1 MSIFNISCDEV
12 VWGEIFPRISLVQ
25 AINVLNDNPYI
36 ANNKVP
42 MLEGCFGLTI
52 MSFYNDPFIAFSNE
66 PKIFPGYKFFSKL
79 KDSDVHNKFD
89 YFLKFD
95 DELIGYITELHTLME
110 SIIED
115 GYTFKEWGKP
125 GIYICDKIAKFI
137 ADKKPEAIYK
147 RF

>member
-1 MSIFNISCDEV
+1 MSIINVSCDEV
-12 VWGEIFPRISLVQ
+12 VWGEIFPRILLVQ

-36 ANNKVP
+36 AYNKVP

-52 MSFYNDPFIAFSNE
+52 MNDPFIAFSNE
-66 PKIFPGYKFFSKL
+66 PKIYPGDNVFSKL
-79 KDSDVHNKFD
+79 KDSEAFNKID

-110 SIIED
+110 SVIED
-115 GYTFKEWGKP
+115 GYTHKEWGRP

-137 ADKKPEAIYK
+137 ADKKPETIYK
-147 RF
+147 RI